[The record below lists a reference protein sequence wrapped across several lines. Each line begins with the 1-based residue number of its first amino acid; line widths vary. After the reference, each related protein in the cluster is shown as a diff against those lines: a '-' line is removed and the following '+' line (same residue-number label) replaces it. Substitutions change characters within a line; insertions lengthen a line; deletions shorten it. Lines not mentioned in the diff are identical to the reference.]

1 MVMSLMPMVLQM
13 GQMAITKKRRGR
25 GALENHAVE
34 RASWIPQV
42 MRDIY
47 YYHVLSYYHNCYIMI
62 IIIITIIIVKMP
74 WSL

>member
-42 MRDIY
+42 MRDI
-47 YYHVLSYYHNCYIMI
+47 
-62 IIIITIIIVKMP
+62 
-74 WSL
+74 